1 MTDLHTR
8 LANLWHTTHSLATL
22 AAMLDVSEAQVRGL
36 ASESRLPYAP
46 RMSIGQANEHDR
58 QAIAA
63 DYAAL
68 TPNVVM
74 QARYHLSAS
83 QMLRVPAQLNLS
95 PRGYVTSDSQRD
107 RMEMLFGV
115 ESSLADIAR
124 RMKLAVETL
133 RDWYEARLRE
143 QRAAQPVK
151 THEPLPFGKFA
162 SEAQMRAAAE
172 RWGRMPKADVAAA
185 VRMTQADLNAAVASV
200 QRLNR
205 LFPRAAYRRLQPAY
219 NTVQS
224 SDVAVEP
231 QSEIRFTQPARWYE
245 SPWLV
250 PSVADCFGYPLATVA
265 RAASLLGSRAMY
277 AGLEL
282 FALLAMTQ
290 WLEEGPCPLHTFF
303 QSLHLVST
311 SSTPGSA
318 PTGGIATDAL
328 LKSPVLAYEI
338 AEVTG
343 GNARRLRNIVRVDFC
358 LLRALGNL
366 TPAATRPPLGVVP
379 AGIRVVLAVLR

>member
-1 MTDLHTR
+1 
-8 LANLWHTTHSLATL
+8 
-22 AAMLDVSEAQVRGL
+22 
-36 ASESRLPYAP
+36 
-46 RMSIGQANEHDR
+46 MSIGQANENDSR
-58 QAIAA
+58 AIAA

-83 QMLRVPAQLNLS
+83 QMLRVPTQLNL
-95 PRGYVTSDSQRD
+95 PLRPYVMSDAQRD

-124 RMKLAVETL
+124 RMKLSVETL

-151 THEPLPFGKFA
+151 KAEPLPFGKFA
-162 SEAQMRAAAE
+162 SEEQMRAAAD
-172 RWGRMPKADVAAA
+172 RWGRMPKADIAAA
-185 VRMTQADLNAAVASV
+185 LRMTLGELNAAVASV
-200 QRLNR
+200 ERLHR

-219 NTVQS
+219 NTVPS
-224 SDVAVEP
+224 SELAVES
-231 QSEIRFTQPARWYE
+231 QSGIRFTQPARWYE
-245 SPWLV
+245 TPWLV
-250 PSVADCFGYPLATVA
+250 PSVADCFGYPLSTVA
-265 RAASLLGSRAMY
+265 RAASLLSSRALY

-290 WLEEGPCPLHTFF
+290 WLEEGTCPLHTFF
-303 QSLHLVST
+303 ESLHIVST
-311 SSTPGSA
+311 TGTPGSA
-318 PTGGIATDAL
+318 PPGGVTTDAFF
-328 LKSPVLAYEI
+328 KSPVLAYEI
-338 AEVTG
+338 SEVTG

-379 AGIRVVLAVLR
+379 AGVRVVLAVLR